1 MPDTRPMKNYEIL
14 WSNGYTEMIEAQ
26 YVEYPSY
33 NGHGQDTPPQPGYG
47 HIRFH
52 RNYEVIASAREGN
65 LISVREIPITVLKED
80 SESDKP
86 TEDKASG
93 DVQEDSQA
101 T

>member
-33 NGHGQDTPPQPGYG
+33 SGHGPDSPQPGYG

-52 RNYEVIASAREGN
+52 RGYEVIASAREGN
-65 LISVREIPITVLKED
+65 LISVREIPVTVLQDTSED
-80 SESDKP
+80 DKP
-86 TEDKASG
+86 ETEDKASG
-93 DVQEDSQA
+93 DVQESQA